1 MTFWL
6 SGNTHGTVVGCCST
20 RFLGYK
26 TFFKHFLFRPN
37 TFFNNTFLEL
47 QHVSLVGTA
56 EKKVALPRSMK
67 DKSSSTEILP
77 EATENRTL
85 KDHGTYLKAL
95 LNQETSMK

>member
-1 MTFWL
+1 MDIPIKIDD
-6 SGNTHGTVVGCCST
+6 
-20 RFLGYK
+20 LGVPPFSE
-26 TFFKHFLFRPN
+26 TPIFARPN

-77 EATENRTL
+77 EATENRTC
-85 KDHGTYLKAL
+85 KRSW
-95 LNQETSMK
+95 NIP